1 MKIFQSNTYRKDLSW
16 LHGVNEPRGQEREQV
31 KDEQSYI
38 SVFEVYLT
46 ISSSNIGYQ
55 PRCDIS
61 IPCIGVW

>member
-16 LHGVNEPRGQEREQV
+16 LHGVNEPRGQEKEQV

-46 ISSSNIGYQ
+46 ISSSNFG
-55 PRCDIS
+55 
-61 IPCIGVW
+61 